1 LLAAENALGADFH
14 LAEDI
19 LLGDDFLRQLMSV
32 GEVDLLVAIPTY
44 NNAGTVTQAI
54 QAIENSYQQNFV
66 RDRVVIL
73 NVDGG
78 STDHT
83 TEAILNMNGRK
94 AGAHRGITSLRTV
107 HRVTTQYGRT
117 PSQGMALRTILAAA
131 DLLRA
136 KSCAIVSPATTT
148 LDPSWVASLLRPAY
162 RQDFA
167 FVAPLYARTKFQG
180 LLARNLLYPMSRAVF
195 GLRIR
200 EMYADEWGFSGRL
213 ATQCLGQNLWGA
225 EAVRARPEAW
235 MAVTAICSGMKCCQS
250 FLGPKAPPPAGSGL
264 DIVETIRQ
272 TVGNLFWCFETFQE
286 HWMDRSG
293 TEAVPAFGSDHEL
306 MPEDAPASQEKS
318 FELFRTGVK
327 ELDTILSSILRPDT
341 LSQIRGIAAVEGDK
355 FRFDS
360 DLWVRTL
367 YEFAASYHRTVIA
380 RDHILQALVPLYRG
394 QLYSFLLE
402 HRGSSIEEMET
413 DSEALC
419 LEFERQKPYLIERW
433 KAKS

>member
-1 LLAAENALGADFH
+1 M
-14 LAEDI
+14 AEDV

-32 GEVDLLVAIPTY
+32 GEVDLLVALPTY
-44 NNAGTVTQAI
+44 NNAATVPQAI
-54 QAIENSYQQNFV
+54 QAIEDSYQQNFV

-78 STDHT
+78 STDRT
-83 TEAILNMNGRK
+83 PDAILSVNGRR

-107 HRVTTQYGRT
+107 HRVTTQYGRA
-117 PSQGMALRTILAAA
+117 PSQGLALRTILAAA

-136 KSCAIVSPATTT
+136 RSCAIVSPAAT
-148 LDPSWVASLLRPAY
+148 LDSSWIVNLLKPTY

-167 FVAPLYARTKFQG
+167 FIAPLYSRTKFQG

-213 ATQCLGQNLWGA
+213 ATQCLGQSVWSE
-225 EAVRARPEAW
+225 EAVRTRPEAW

-250 FLGPKAPPPAGSGL
+250 FLGPKAPPQPGSGP
-264 DIVETIRQ
+264 DIVETVRQ
-272 TVGNLFWCFETFQE
+272 TVGNLFWCFETFQD
-286 HWMDRSG
+286 HWMDRTGS
-293 TEAVPAFGSDHEL
+293 EAVPTFGSEHEVL
-306 MPEDAPASQEKS
+306 PEDAPAGQEKS

-327 ELDTILSSILRPDT
+327 DLDTVLAAILSPDT
-341 LSQIRGIAAVEGDK
+341 LAQIRSIAATEPDR
-355 FRFDS
+355 FRFDP

-367 YEFAASYHRTVIA
+367 YEFAASYHRSVIA

-402 HRGSSIEEMET
+402 HRETSPEEMEADT
-413 DSEALC
+413 EALC
-419 LEFERQKPYLIERW
+419 LEFERHKPYLIERW

>member
-1 LLAAENALGADFH
+1 

-44 NNAGTVTQAI
+44 NNVGTVAQAI
-54 QAIENSYQQNFV
+54 HVIEDSYQQNFV

-83 TEAILNMNGRK
+83 TDAVLSMNGRK
-94 AGAHRGITSLRTV
+94 AAAHRGITSLRTV

-136 KSCAIVSPATTT
+136 RSCAIVSPATSN
-148 LDPSWVASLLRPAY
+148 LDPSWIANLLRPAY

-200 EMYADEWGFSGRL
+200 EMYSDEWGFSGRL
-213 ATQCLGQNLWGA
+213 ATECLGQSLWGD

-250 FLGPKAPPPAGSGL
+250 FLGPRLPPPPGSGP

-286 HWMDRSG
+286 HWMDRTG
-293 TEAVPAFGSDHEL
+293 TETVPTFGSDHEL
-306 MPEDAPASQEKS
+306 TPEDAPASQEKT

-327 ELDTILSSILRPDT
+327 ELDDILSSILRPET
-341 LSQIRGIAAVEGDK
+341 LAQIRKIAGVEAGK

-360 DLWVRTL
+360 ELWVQTL

-402 HRGSSIEEMET
+402 HRESSLEEMEA

-419 LEFERQKPYLIERW
+419 LEFERQKPYLIARW
-433 KAKS
+433 KAKN